1 MASLK
6 NLFSTLLHAPR
17 TLSFPISPPRTHFF
31 VGSLRILSFFFFF
44 SATFADTSP
53 VVAAETLVSRLLPTS
68 NRASPTNSCAHL
80 VSNSHGTRT
89 EGTSLSAVKE
99 TRKSPR
105 NSESDAVGDL
115 SSCDIFDGN
124 WVLDDSEPVYPP
136 GSCPY
141 IDDAF
146 NCFKNGRPDSDYLRF
161 RWKPQGCQI
170 PRFDGRKMLKMLRGK
185 RLVFVGDSLNRNMWE
200 SLVCALRE
208 SLVDK
213 SRVFEVSGKREFR
226 TQGFYSFRFLDYKCS
241 IDFVRSPFLVQETI
255 SRTLRATLRLDVI
268 QDSSSKYR
276 DADIIV
282 FNTGHW
288 WTHQKT
294 YRGQNYFQ
302 EGKHVYNKLEV
313 TEAYTKALRTWAQWV
328 DANIDSNRTRVFF
341 RGFSASHFR
350 GGQWNSGGNCDGETR
365 PITNETQL
373 APYPWMMRTLESV
386 IAEMI
391 TPVLYLNIT
400 KMTDYRKDGHP
411 SIFRQ
416 PEASRSNE
424 MVQDCSHWCLP
435 GVPDSWNEL
444 LYATL
449 LTSSYGSRSN
459 RWISVKN

>member
-1 MASLK
+1 M
-6 NLFSTLLHAPR
+6 
-17 TLSFPISPPRTHFF
+17 
-31 VGSLRILSFFFFF
+31 
-44 SATFADTSP
+44 
-53 VVAAETLVSRLLPTS
+53 
-68 NRASPTNSCAHL
+68 
-80 VSNSHGTRT
+80 
-89 EGTSLSAVKE
+89 
-99 TRKSPR
+99 
-105 NSESDAVGDL
+105 
-115 SSCDIFDGN
+115 
-124 WVLDDSEPVYPP
+124 
-136 GSCPY
+136 
-141 IDDAF
+141 
-146 NCFKNGRPDSDYLRF
+146 
-161 RWKPQGCQI
+161 
-170 PRFDGRKMLKMLRGK
+170 
-185 RLVFVGDSLNRNMWE
+185 
-200 SLVCALRE
+200 
-208 SLVDK
+208 
-213 SRVFEVSGKREFR
+213 
-226 TQGFYSFRFLDYKCS
+226 
-241 IDFVRSPFLVQETI
+241 
-255 SRTLRATLRLDVI
+255 I

-294 YRGQNYFQ
+294 YRGYDHLLCSRSPTLNFHQWFRFFLLRKSSYFLPHFSQNYFQ

-341 RGFSASHFR
+341 RGFSASHFRYINNLILSFLSIGIFMVAYQWWDCAWRWSCR

-459 RWISVKN
+459 RWISVKNWSLLYKFPLIFMVTVCFQFSSFQLVFSNSLLANSLHAFGILLLIPASIWFV